1 MSAMNFSI
9 TIYFHSRIKRLS
21 ISSMFSYNVFK
32 IFSRTCDVPD
42 HQTYINFCIHSV
54 HSCGTVSWSHQHL
67 TLYAFIRKMKR
78 IFNSYLHVAC
88 FLGIRRCETNN
99 HTPFTIYSQLRYIYI
114 LSSISRFMLY
124 FTYVIIFTNFIFI
137 SLLIFKVRYY
147 VSKYLIS
154 FIFIFYKRYIIM

>member
-99 HTPFTIYSQLRYIYI
+99 HTPFTIHSQLRYIYI
-114 LSSISRFMLY
+114 DIKF
-124 FTYVIIFTNFIFI
+124 
-137 SLLIFKVRYY
+137 
-147 VSKYLIS
+147 YLEIHV
-154 FIFIFYKRYIIM
+154 IFYICNYFYKFYIYQSSNF

>member
-99 HTPFTIYSQLRYIYI
+99 HTPFTIHSQLRYIYI
-114 LSSISRFMLY
+114 KF
-124 FTYVIIFTNFIFI
+124 
-137 SLLIFKVRYY
+137 
-147 VSKYLIS
+147 YLEIHV
-154 FIFIFYKRYIIM
+154 IFYICNYFYKFYIYQSSNF